1 MRNRIR
7 LSKAASSVGAAILAL
22 LGSQAHS
29 ADGIQYR
36 FSGYGTLAGTVTDQS
51 DREFRTSMN
60 QSKGVT
66 DKLDLG
72 ADSRLGLQGVVDF
85 GSGFTVVGQALAQR
99 RRYDGDVKSNR
110 DFDIGLEWLFA
121 QYSPTSNV
129 DLRLGRVV
137 LPAFMISDS
146 RNVGYAQPWLRAPLD
161 VYAHMPLS
169 NLDGVQVNW
178 RIPVGTAIITL
189 QPSYGTAHSNI
200 SSGTV
205 VIDAD
210 AKPAYSLNA
219 TLEWGDWLARVGQ
232 VRGTTGIE
240 NVSINPFLPAL
251 NYDMKDKFTSAG
263 VQYDNG
269 TAVVMGEFAQRR
281 QNDVPLLGRP
291 LAESDSWY
299 LAGGWRFG
307 KWLPMLAYSQTKDKL
322 TDVKTDATS
331 VSLRYDLMT
340 NVALKVQVSRY
351 KALDS
356 RAFVSAAQDNTLL
369 GGSKDA
375 DYNDRVNVF
384 SFGVD
389 FVF

>member
-7 LSKAASSVGAAILAL
+7 LSKAASSVGAAVLAL
-22 LGSQAHS
+22 LGVQAHS
-29 ADGIQYR
+29 AEGIQYR

-51 DREFRTSMN
+51 DREFRSSMN
-60 QSKGVT
+60 QSKGVS

-99 RRYDGDVKSNR
+99 RRHDGDEKSNR

-121 QYSPTSNV
+121 QYSPTSNL

-161 VYAHMPLS
+161 VYAQMPLS
-169 NLDGVQVNW
+169 YLDGVQVNW
-178 RIPVGTAIITL
+178 RIPVGAAIITL
-189 QPSYGTAHSNI
+189 QPSYGTSHSNI
-200 SSGTV
+200 SSGAV

-210 AKPAYSLNA
+210 AKPVYSLNA
-219 TLEWGDWLARVGQ
+219 TLEWGDWLARVSQ
-232 VRGTTGIE
+232 MRGTTAID
-240 NVSINPFLPAL
+240 NVSISPFLPAL

-281 QNDVPLLGRP
+281 QNDVQLLGRP
-291 LAESDSWY
+291 LAETDSWY

-307 KWLPMLAYSQTKDKL
+307 KWLPMVAYSETKDKL
-322 TDVKTDATS
+322 TDVKTNATS

-340 NVALKVQVSRY
+340 NVALKAQISRY

-356 RAFVSAAQDNTLL
+356 RAFVNPAVVNPLTATA
-369 GGSKDA
+369 DA
-375 DYNDRVNVF
+375 DYNDRINVF

>member
-1 MRNRIR
+1 MRNRNR
-7 LSKAASSVGAAILAL
+7 LSAAFTSVSAAVLAAMGA
-22 LGSQAHS
+22 QAHA
-29 ADGIQYR
+29 ADGVQYK

-51 DREFRTSMN
+51 DREFRSSMN

-85 GSGFTVVGQALAQR
+85 GSGLTVVGQVLSQR
-99 RRYDGDVKSNR
+99 HRVDGDVDSNR

-121 QYSPTSNV
+121 QYSPTPNL

-146 RNVGYAQPWLRAPLD
+146 RNVGYAQPWLRAPID
-161 VYAHMPLS
+161 VYAQMPLS
-169 NLDGVQVNW
+169 NLDGLQVNW
-178 RIPVGTAIITL
+178 RIPVGSAIITL

-200 SSGTV
+200 SSGAA

-210 AKPAYSLNA
+210 AKPVYSLNA
-219 TLEWGDWLARVGQ
+219 TLEWTDWLFRVGQ
-232 VRGTTGIE
+232 MRGTTGIE
-240 NVSINPFLPAL
+240 NLSLSPFLPAL
-251 NYDMKDKFTSAG
+251 NYDMKDKFSNLG

-269 TAVVMGEFAQRR
+269 TALVMAEFAQRR

-291 LAESDSWY
+291 LAETDSWY
-299 LAGGWRFG
+299 VAGGWRFG
-307 KWLPMLAYSQTKDKL
+307 KWLPLIAYSETKDKL
-322 TDVKTDATS
+322 TDVKTNATS
-331 VSLRYDLMT
+331 VSVRYDIIS
-340 NVALKVQVSRY
+340 NVALKAQVSRY

-356 RAFVSAAQDNTLL
+356 RAFVNPAQVNPLT
-369 GGSKDA
+369 GVADA
-375 DYNDRVNVF
+375 DYNDRITVF
-384 SFGVD
+384 SFGVE